1 MTTKL
6 KLGPLPRTE
15 VVKIT
20 LSMSVELRAM
30 LDRYAQLHAEASGEK
45 NTSLGLFPTCW
56 RHSCRAIA
64 RSFELRVL
72 TAP

>member
-15 VVKIT
+15 IVKIT
-20 LSMSVELRAM
+20 LALSVELKTM

-45 NTSLGLFPTCW
+45 NDPARLIPYMLEAFMNGD
-56 RHSCRAIA
+56 RAFTRA
-64 RSFELRVL
+64 NRRNS
-72 TAP
+72 